1 MSNITVTPQGIHLL
15 LEDTMG
21 AKARYLAEIE
31 KMYDA
36 EKDLILK
43 AGYYVMKKMLKD
55 NIEELGRIAADVKQ
69 LIKD

>member
-1 MSNITVTPQGIHLL
+1 MSIVTARNIALL

-21 AKARYLAEIE
+21 AKARRLIEIE
-31 KMYDA
+31 KMYED
-36 EKDLILK
+36 EKDQVMK
-43 AGYYVMKKMLKD
+43 AGYYVMKQMLKD